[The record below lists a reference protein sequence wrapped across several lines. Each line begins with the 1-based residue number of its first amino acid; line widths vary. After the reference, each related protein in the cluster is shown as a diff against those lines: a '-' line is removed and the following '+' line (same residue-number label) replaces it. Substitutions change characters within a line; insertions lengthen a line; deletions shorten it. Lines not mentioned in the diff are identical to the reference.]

1 MKKSRFN
8 EEQIIGILKEAQAR
22 IAVETGCARHNISA
36 GTGSLKLVS
45 DETPRDLGGWLY
57 TVEFQTVCDDTL
69 HKICLTAKSDFE
81 AFLDWVQRNQ
91 ATGVVINSTAERKP
105 AGAGKKESAGLPGG
119 IALRPVVMLG
129 LFEAMVERKICGQF
143 VVGNEGI
150 VQGANMRPETLR
162 LNESW
167 VFLSEER
174 CGMHLRRSEVTTV
187 RLRPVEW
194 EQGTHWVLN
203 AKDST
208 GRPLCVLA
216 PPREKSA
223 GSWDDFLTETTAPY
237 HLH

>member
-1 MKKSRFN
+1 MYGFVANGPILSFGRTGRCFWPTSRCEVDHAFV
-8 EEQIIGILKEAQAR
+8 
-22 IAVETGCARHNISA
+22 AVEQQ
-36 GTGSLKLVS
+36 
-45 DETPRDLGGWLY
+45 PGGWLY

-69 HKICLTAKSDFE
+69 HKICLTAKSNFE
-81 AFLDWVQRNQ
+81 AFLAWVQRNQ

-105 AGAGKKESAGLPGG
+105 VGAGQKESAGLPGG

-194 EQGTHWVLN
+194 E
-203 AKDST
+203 
-208 GRPLCVLA
+208 
-216 PPREKSA
+216 
-223 GSWDDFLTETTAPY
+223 
-237 HLH
+237 